1 MVRKQCV
8 RRWWPYLLVL
18 LLGLF
23 AHGPTLRVPFAVD
36 DYAHEAMLDRA
47 WPLSRAPWDLY
58 NFVDGSPAEVRTLV
72 DAGALPWWSHP
83 ELTFKFLRPVTSL
96 SRALDHAL
104 FHGSALGAHAHS
116 MLWWIA
122 ACVAAALLF
131 RRTLGDRAAPWALAF
146 FALDASHTLPLGWLA
161 NRSFLVSTAFGLFA
175 LERFHCYR
183 EAGARRD
190 GLLSAALFAL
200 ALFSGEFALCTM
212 AYAIAHSAL
221 SREGP
226 VSRAKSALIW
236 ALPLL
241 VYVAVYRLGRYGS
254 LHSDAYLDPLR
265 RTAAFARE
273 APSRWLGHMGEL
285 WFGVP
290 TEGPAPL
297 RWPSWVARSLGISLS
312 IALSALLW
320 TLRPLPRALGAMM
333 AGCALAI
340 VPVLPSFGA
349 TRLQMG
355 AQVGVAAALAV
366 LLERALDG
374 LSQRDDRPRRIRA
387 ILAMIPAA
395 LFAIG
400 HLLVSPYYA
409 FHYARNMR
417 EGHLRELAMIER
429 ARVRREGIERARVVL
444 IAAVDGQT
452 LLYPPWIWRRAG
464 IAVPRAFLGLTA
476 TSGLYRLRRPERDS
490 LVLEAFSGGYLLDQ
504 PEMMFRARESALR
517 EGERVEWTHFSA
529 TIEQRRRV
537 RRVRFRFRE
546 SIERDFR
553 LMVMDEQGLHEI
565 PLPPLGGAIVVPA
578 AQVAAR

>member
-1 MVRKQCV
+1 MGLA
-8 RRWWPYLLVL
+8 LL
-18 LLGLF
+18 

-36 DYAHEAMLDRA
+36 DYAHEAMLDRS
-47 WPLSRAPWDLY
+47 WPLERAPWDLY

-83 ELTFKFLRPVTSL
+83 ELAFNFLRPLTSL

-104 FHGSALGAHAHS
+104 FAGSAFAAHAHS
-116 MLWWIA
+116 LLWWIA
-122 ACVAAALLF
+122 ACVGAALFF
-131 RRTLGDRAAPWALAF
+131 RRVIGERAAPWALAF

-175 LERFHCYR
+175 LERFHRYR
-183 EAGARRD
+183 AEGITRD
-190 GLLSAALFAL
+190 ATVAAALFAL

-221 SREGP
+221 SKDGP
-226 VSRAKSALIW
+226 VSRAKSAWVW

-241 VYVAVYRLGRYGS
+241 LYVVVYRLGRYGS
-254 LHSDAYLDPLR
+254 MHSDAYLDPLR

-273 APSRWLGHMGEL
+273 APARWLGHMGEL
-285 WFGVP
+285 WYGVP

-297 RWPSWVARSLGISLS
+297 RWPPWIARSLGISLS
-312 IALSALLW
+312 IALLALVRS
-320 TLRPLPRALGAMM
+320 LRPLPRGFGALM

-366 LLERALDG
+366 LIERAMDG
-374 LSQRDDRPRRIRA
+374 LSQRDDRARRTRA
-387 ILAMIPAA
+387 ILAMIPAS
-395 LFAIG
+395 LFAVG

-409 FHYARNMR
+409 FHYGRNMR

-429 ARVRREGIERARVVL
+429 ASVRREGLERARVVL

-464 IAVPRAFLGLTA
+464 VPVPRSFLGLTA
-476 TSGLYRLRRPERDS
+476 TSGIYRLRRPERDE
-490 LVLEAFSGGYLLDQ
+490 LMLEAFTGAYLLDQ
-504 PEMMFRARESALR
+504 PEMMFRARESALL
-517 EGERVEWTHFSA
+517 EGDHVEWTHVSA

-546 SIERDFR
+546 SIEQDFR
-553 LMVMDEQGLHEI
+553 LMVMDERGLHEI

-578 AQVAAR
+578 AQVAAP